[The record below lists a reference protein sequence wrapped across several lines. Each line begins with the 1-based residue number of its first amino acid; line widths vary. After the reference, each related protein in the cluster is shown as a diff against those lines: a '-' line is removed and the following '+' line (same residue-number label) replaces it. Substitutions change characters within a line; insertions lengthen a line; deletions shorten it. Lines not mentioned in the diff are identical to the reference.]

1 MLLSIIV
8 PVYQV
13 EEYLEACVKS
23 MLDCHGF
30 SYEIILVIKSSGDKS
45 ELIAKKLQE
54 KNSDKVQI
62 IGQNSDGLSN
72 ARNAGLRHAKGEFVA
87 FFDSDDYIDSNAFS
101 GLMKRLENENI
112 LDVVISDYYIVGNS
126 NNISK
131 VDTIEGEDLIC
142 DNSYLKAFLKKRRN
156 YWNPWQYI
164 LRREFL
170 LENALFF
177 LEGVHSEDI
186 EFATRVIL
194 TARRF
199 GFFGKPYYYYRI
211 GREGSL
217 ANKVTLKHI
226 IDLMEVLSVSIERVK
241 SNKFRFKELLLDRLS
256 LQYILSFVMIYD
268 IDRREMIEA
277 KRCIG
282 IRKPLYNE
290 ITIND
295 PRKKLFLKLRIGFSA
310 YILKNIRNMRR
321 ILLKIH

>member
-1 MLLSIIV
+1 MLLSIIM

-13 EEYLEACVKS
+13 EEYLETCIKS

-30 SYEIILVIKSSGDKS
+30 SYEIILVMKPSGDKS

-54 KNSDKVQI
+54 ENSDKVQI
-62 IGQNSDGLSN
+62 IGQDSDGLSN
-72 ARNAGLRHAKGEFVA
+72 ARNAGLRYARGEYVA

-101 GLMKRLENENI
+101 ILMKRLGNENP

-126 NNISK
+126 NNISA
-131 VDTIEGEDLIC
+131 VDTIRGEYLIC
-142 DNSYLKAFLKKRRN
+142 DNSYLETFLKKRRN
-156 YWNPWQYI
+156 YWNVWQYV
-164 LRREFL
+164 LRKKFL
-170 LENALFF
+170 SENNLFF

-194 TARRF
+194 NARKF
-199 GFFGKPYYYYRI
+199 GFYGKPYYYYRI

-226 IDLMEVLSVSIERVK
+226 KDLMDVLSVSIERVK
-241 SNKFRFKELLLDRLS
+241 INKFSFKEILFDRLS

-268 IDRREMIEA
+268 IDKKEMSEA

-282 IRKPLYNE
+282 TKKSLYKE
-290 ITIND
+290 IKISD
-295 PRKKLFLKLRIGFSA
+295 PKKRIFLKFRIGILA
-310 YILKNIRNMRR
+310 YVLKNIRDVRR
-321 ILLKIH
+321 IILKIH